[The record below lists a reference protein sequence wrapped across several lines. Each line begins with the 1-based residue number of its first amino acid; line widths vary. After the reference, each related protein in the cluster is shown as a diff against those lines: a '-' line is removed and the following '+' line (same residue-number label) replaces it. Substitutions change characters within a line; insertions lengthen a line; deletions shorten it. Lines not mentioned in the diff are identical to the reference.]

1 MAMAQNVPMARKSK
15 NERVLAAIAAIPEGR
30 ATTYGGLGKKLRLTA
45 RQVASVLSHLTRE
58 DADSVPW
65 HRVVGSGG
73 VISTLKLGE
82 VGRRQIERLEAEGV
96 VVSARGKIADFAEVC
111 L

>member
-1 MAMAQNVPMARKSK
+1 MS
-15 NERVLAAIAAIPEGR
+15 AIAAIPEGR
-30 ATTYGGLGKKLRLTA
+30 VTTYGGLGKTLRLTA

-73 VISTLKLGE
+73 VISTMKLGA
-82 VGRRQIERLEAEGV
+82 VGRRQIERLEAEGLTL
-96 VVSARGKIADFAEVC
+96 SPRGKIADFAEVC